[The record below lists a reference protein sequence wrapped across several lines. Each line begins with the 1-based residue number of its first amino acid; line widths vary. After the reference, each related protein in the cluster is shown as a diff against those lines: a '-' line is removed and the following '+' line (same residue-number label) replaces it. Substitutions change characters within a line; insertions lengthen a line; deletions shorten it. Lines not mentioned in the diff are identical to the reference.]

1 MGQDESWNY
10 TPDKHISKGAD
21 QVGKEKEA
29 FDYEEERKSFNWDIP
44 EDYNFVDTIR
54 KLAADSSNLMAVTG
68 YPDGTV
74 EKASYQEVWDSA
86 MKFGNVLRDSGIH
99 KGDRVLVI
107 LRRGSDVYV
116 TSIAIWAIGGV
127 VVPGTIMLKSRDIE
141 YRMQDAGIKALIT
154 NDRAVADEVDRIK
167 DSIAD
172 RIPAI
177 DLFFSGQRE
186 GWKNYEQEIDAAS
199 GKLKIEK
206 LTANDLLAINY
217 TSGTTGAPK
226 GVLHTHSL
234 MYCFDRL
241 NRHYWW
247 NTQSDERCWATTE
260 PGWAK
265 WYWGP
270 FGAVLNAG
278 ATNFHYAGRFDPE
291 KWFELLDRWKINRAC
306 FTPTELRSMATIEDA
321 DQRFEL
327 SELKVI
333 LTAGEPCT
341 PGIVKFFGEKFGVPV
356 REGYG
361 QTESCVIACTLP
373 GMEIR
378 PGSMGKFTPGVEG
391 AIVDPDTG
399 EKLPPG
405 EKGTIAVVKDHP
417 MLFKG
422 YHNKPEKTAECFIG
436 DWYLTGDLAMMDDDG
451 YIWFESRSDDI
462 CLSSGYRIG
471 PFEVES
477 AVDSHE
483 AVLESAMIPSPD
495 QIRGEIVKVFVVLR
509 EGYKPSEQLVKDIQK
524 HVKEVT
530 APYKYPREIEFVRE
544 LPKTISGK
552 IKRKEL
558 RMNEFETKKDVIE
571 KLKEKG
577 LWKRSD

>member
-1 MGQDESWNY
+1 MG
-10 TPDKHISKGAD
+10 KA
-21 QVGKEKEA
+21 GKEKTS
-29 FDYEEERKSFNWDIP
+29 FSYEEERRNFNWDVP

-54 KLAADSSNLMAVTG
+54 KLAADQSKLMAVTEH
-68 YPDGTV
+68 PDGTV
-74 EKASYQEVWDSA
+74 EKVTYREVWDNSLRFA
-86 MKFGNVLRDSGIH
+86 NVLRDSGIR
-99 KGDRVLVI
+99 KGDRVQVI
-107 LRRGSDVYV
+107 LPRGTDIYI
-116 TSIAIWAIGGV
+116 TSIAIWTIGGV
-127 VVPGTIMLKSRDIE
+127 VVPGTVMLKSGDIE
-141 YRMQDAGIKALIT
+141 YRIRDAEIKAVIT
-154 NDRAVADEVDRIK
+154 SITAVADEVDTIK
-167 DSIAD
+167 ES
-172 RIPAI
+172 IPAI

-186 GWKNYEQEIDAAS
+186 GWRNYKEEMKSAS
-199 GKLKIEK
+199 GDLEPET

-241 NRHYWW
+241 NRYYWW
-247 NTQSDERCWATTE
+247 NTNSEELCWATTE

-278 ATNFHYAGRFDPE
+278 ATNFHYSGRFEPE
-291 KWFELLDRWKINRAC
+291 KWFELLDRWKINKAC

-321 DQRFEL
+321 DQRYNL

-341 PGIVKFFGEKFGVPV
+341 PGIVKFFEEKFGISV

-361 QTESCVIACTLP
+361 QTETCVIACTLP

-399 EKLPPG
+399 ESQPPG
-405 EKGTIAVVKDHP
+405 KKGNIAVVKDHP

-422 YHNKPEKTAECFIG
+422 YHNKPEKTAECFVG
-436 DWYLTGDLAMMDDDG
+436 DWYLTGDLAMMDADG
-451 YIWFESRSDDI
+451 YIWFESRADDVCI
-462 CLSSGYRIG
+462 SSGYRIG

-477 AVDSHE
+477 AVNSHE

-495 QIRGEIVKVFVVLR
+495 PIRGEIVKVFVVLKK
-509 EGYKPSEQLVKDIQK
+509 GYEPSEELVRGIQK
-524 HVKEVT
+524 HAKEVT
-530 APYKYPREIEFVRE
+530 APYKYPRKVEFIKE

-558 RMNEFETKKDVIE
+558 RIKEFETKSDVIE
-571 KLKEKG
+571 KLKERG
-577 LWKRSD
+577 MWVRED